1 MLYFL
6 FTFVEWSQEI
16 FPVAA
21 NFTGASRCAGGR
33 AHSKAML
40 ALAAVK
46 FSESEER
53 RGPEPQVT
61 RALGQVWV
69 WSTWFI
75 DKPVLL
81 PPEKFRGVGLW
92 GLKNE
97 IPIKLGLSYLLDE
110 LELILY
116 ASQGL
121 TIPTASLVKHFKQ
134 SNNKI
139 KYTKIVGILRQTWR
153 KLYHNFLEN
162 IGKTFKKKLGK
173 KHLSHFHLPCYW

>member
-1 MLYFL
+1 MHCSIFL
-6 FTFVEWSQEI
+6 FVEWSLEI

-21 NFTGASRCAGGR
+21 NFTGASRCVGSRG
-33 AHSKAML
+33 HSEAML
-40 ALAAVK
+40 APAAVK

-75 DKPVLL
+75 DKPALL

-97 IPIKLGLSYLLDE
+97 IPIKLGLSYFLDE

-116 ASQGL
+116 ARQGL
-121 TIPTASLVKHFKQ
+121 TIPTASLVQHFKQ
-134 SNNKI
+134 SNNTL
-139 KYTKIVGILRQTWR
+139 KYTKTVGILRQTWR
-153 KLYHNFLEN
+153 KLLPQFSWKYWKN
-162 IGKTFKKKLGK
+162 I
-173 KHLSHFHLPCYW
+173 